1 MALCGQY
8 ATVPLDRRSALFRAQ
23 PVGEALAQLREL
35 GRDDREA
42 IGAALS
48 FAVPIGLVM
57 ILGGIPVRG
66 RLDRGDDRGRPVR
79 LVARDGRARGI
90 LLRGVQREDG
100 AAVLGADVVPLPVAL
115 RRIVGREPDVR
126 SEER

>member
-1 MALCGQY
+1 MFFFFKQKTAYEMRISDCSSDVCSSDLCGQY
-8 ATVPLDRRSALFRAQ
+8 TTVPLDRRSALFRAQ
-23 PVGEALAQLREL
+23 PVGEALAQLRAL

-66 RLDRGDDRGRPVR
+66 RLARGDRKSVGLGKSGSVR
-79 LVARDGRARGI
+79 LGPGCPRFI
-90 LLRGVQREDG
+90 KKKNT
-100 AAVLGADVVPLPVAL
+100 
-115 RRIVGREPDVR
+115 
-126 SEER
+126 

>member
-1 MALCGQY
+1 M
-8 ATVPLDRRSALFRAQ
+8 
-23 PVGEALAQLREL
+23 L

-100 AAVLGADVVPLPVAL
+100 AAILGADVVPLPVEL
-115 RRIVGREPDVR
+115 RRIVGREQR
-126 SEER
+126 SEEHTSELQSLMRISYAVFF